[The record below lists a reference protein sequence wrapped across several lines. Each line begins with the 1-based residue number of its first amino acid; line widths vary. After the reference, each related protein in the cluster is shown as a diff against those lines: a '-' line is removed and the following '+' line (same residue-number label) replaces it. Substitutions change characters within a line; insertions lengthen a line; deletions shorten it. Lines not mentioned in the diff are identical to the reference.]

1 MKDNDPRACAGTALV
16 TLLAIAGFC
25 CLIAAAPADPCARW
39 QHIEARTDAECPTTD
54 SMGEAQ

>member
-25 CLIAAAPADPCARW
+25 CIIAATPADPYARW
-39 QHIEARTDAECPTTD
+39 QHAEAHADAECPTEHPT
-54 SMGEAQ
+54 GEVQ